1 MSLSGIACLCVWR
14 WALERNAWIIL
25 SFVCFFWTGVNLNFQ
40 TGWMLL
46 YNLPALHCNFSFY
59 TKKGYLS
66 IKFILHI
73 QIYLIPSVSDA
84 VASKAITLVPRE
96 KKTLPKVIGI
106 EGRFNDFIKL
116 ISLQKQWVLLDPW
129 TGGFVMIK
137 GLISSNSKEI
147 KLEGLSVL
155 ICCKLHFLSVCVCVC
170 VCTNYTNHNFD

>member
-14 WALERNAWIIL
+14 WTLEMNAWIIL
-25 SFVCFFWTGVNLNFQ
+25 SFVCFFLGKRELEFPDGLDAPLQSPSITLQLFI
-40 TGWMLL
+40 
-46 YNLPALHCNFSFY
+46 YFFY

-84 VASKAITLVPRE
+84 VASKAITLVPWE
-96 KKTLPKVIGI
+96 KKTPPKVIRIG
-106 EGRFNDFIKL
+106 GRFNDFIKL
-116 ISLQKQWVLLDPW
+116 ISLQTQWVLLDPW

-170 VCTNYTNHNFD
+170 VYKLHKP